1 MSDEIVNIETN
12 IFDECEVIENC
23 TVEIWRN
30 SITGEESVGWYRN
43 NKEAD
48 NDRE

>member
-43 NKEAD
+43 KEAT
-48 NDRE
+48 NDGE